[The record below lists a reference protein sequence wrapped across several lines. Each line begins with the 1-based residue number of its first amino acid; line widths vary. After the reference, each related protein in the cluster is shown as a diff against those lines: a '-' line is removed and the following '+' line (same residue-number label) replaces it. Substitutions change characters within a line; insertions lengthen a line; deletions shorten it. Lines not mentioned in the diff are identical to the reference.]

1 MRIKKFAAK
10 DMADAMRQSR
20 RELGRDAIILHQKRS
35 QEGGFWRNFRRPG
48 IEVLAAIDAD
58 YPESPPIAKPDIVP
72 SSRELEDGDRRAIRE
87 IQRTVIEV
95 QNAIDRMENTGE
107 LPSRVTQFGDHLAR
121 TYRQLVDQDV
131 TRELAFDIVD
141 KVFKSLSPQA
151 LENEARV
158 RSQVQESIESR
169 VQIAGP
175 LRVVPGESRTIFLIG
190 PTGVG
195 KTTTL
200 AKMAASFS
208 LYEQRRVALLTTD
221 TYRIAA
227 IPQLRTYGE
236 IMGLSL
242 DVAYSPAELR
252 DLVGR
257 HQDKDIILVDT
268 PGRSQHNRAM
278 LDEMAEFVREVS
290 SRTVYLA
297 IAASSR
303 YSDMVDVVDHFGVVP
318 VDGLIFTKL
327 DETST
332 YGPVLSLAAEVGKP
346 IVYFTNGQDV
356 PHDIEVAGGARLA
369 ELILGGALAV
379 SEAEQPTA

>member
-10 DMADAMRQSR
+10 DMADAMRQIR

-35 QEGGFWRNFRRPG
+35 QQGGFWRNFRRPG
-48 IEVLAAIDAD
+48 IEVLAAIGAD
-58 YPESPPIAKPDIVP
+58 YPDSPPSAKPDIAA
-72 SSRELEDGDRRAIRE
+72 SSWELEDGDRRAIRE

-95 QNAIDRMENTGE
+95 QNAIGRMENMGE
-107 LPSRVTQFGDHLAR
+107 MPSRVAQFGDNLAR
-121 TYRQLVDQDV
+121 TYRQLLDQDV
-131 TRELAFDIVD
+131 TRELAFDIVET
-141 KVFKSLSPQA
+141 VFESLSPQA
-151 LENEARV
+151 LENAARV
-158 RSQVQESIESR
+158 RGQVRESIESR
-169 VQIAGP
+169 IQIAGP

-208 LYEQRRVALLTTD
+208 LYEQRRVALLSTD
-221 TYRIAA
+221 TCRIAA

-236 IMGLSL
+236 IMGISL
-242 DVAYSPAELR
+242 DVASSPAELR

-268 PGRSQHNRAM
+268 PGRSQHNRTM
-278 LDEMAEFVREVS
+278 LDEMAEFIGEVS

-297 IAASSR
+297 IAASGR
-303 YSDMVDVVDHFGVVP
+303 YSDMLDVVEHFGVVP

-332 YGPVLSLAAEVGKP
+332 YGPMLSVTAEVGKP

-356 PHDIEVAGGARLA
+356 PHDIEVAVGARLA
-369 ELILGGALAV
+369 ELILDGALAV
-379 SEAEQPTA
+379 SEAEQPSA